1 MRVATAP
8 GVVMSTNV
16 ISVGENT
23 LEHNANLPQL
33 GTMGEIGRPQLT
45 LILNSPPVTPVRV
58 SALKSLLSTY
68 DPDLKNFL
76 VDGFSLG
83 FRIGFAGTSNSLLA
97 PNLRSAE
104 EQPEVLS
111 AKLDKEWSAGRIVGP
126 FSSPPF
132 ANFVS
137 SPLGVVPKKTPG
149 EFRIIHYLSYPDGS
163 SVNDFIPSEKSTVHY
178 ASISD
183 AIAMI
188 KSIGRGCYMSK
199 TDIKSAFRIIPIH
212 PEDYHLLGMK
222 WNNSYFFDRCLP
234 MGCSSSCAIFEA
246 FSTSLEWLA
255 KHFLGASGVLHILD
269 DFLFIAE
276 SESKCRSDL
285 SKFLSLCDYLGVP
298 IAHEKTEGPV
308 TALKFAGITLDTINM
323 EARLPEDKL
332 QKCKE
337 LLTDFQKRRK
347 VTLRELQ
354 SLTGLL
360 NFTCSVVLPGRAF
373 LRRLFDLTKGAR
385 RPHHRIR
392 LSKACRK
399 DISVWL
405 TFLEHFNGR
414 TFVLD
419 EKWLAHVPL
428 KLYTDAAGSK
438 GYGAIFGR
446 HCFFGEWPDSWKQL
460 NIAFLELFPIAL
472 SLHVW
477 GGQMSNQCVSFFTDN
492 AALVDIINQ
501 QTSKHSL
508 IMVLVRDLVLT
519 SLRHNIVFRAF
530 HVPGVD
536 NTRADL
542 ISRFQII
549 EFRNAFPAAD
559 VEPTP
564 VPETLLPM
572 KWSLC

>member
-23 LEHNANLPQL
+23 LEHNASLPQL
-33 GTMGEIGRPQLT
+33 GTMGEIGRRQLT

-76 VDGFSLG
+76 IDGFSLG

-97 PNLRSAE
+97 PILRSAE
-104 EQPEVLS
+104 EKPEVLS
-111 AKLDKEWSAGRIVGP
+111 AKLDKERSAGRIVGP

-149 EFRIIHYLSYPDGS
+149 KFRIIHHLSYPDGS

-188 KSIGRGCYMSK
+188 KSIGRESYMSK

-285 SKFLSLCDYLGVP
+285 SKF
-298 IAHEKTEGPV
+298 
-308 TALKFAGITLDTINM
+308 
-323 EARLPEDKL
+323 
-332 QKCKE
+332 
-337 LLTDFQKRRK
+337 
-347 VTLRELQ
+347 
-354 SLTGLL
+354 
-360 NFTCSVVLPGRAF
+360 
-373 LRRLFDLTKGAR
+373 
-385 RPHHRIR
+385 
-392 LSKACRK
+392 
-399 DISVWL
+399 
-405 TFLEHFNGR
+405 
-414 TFVLD
+414 
-419 EKWLAHVPL
+419 
-428 KLYTDAAGSK
+428 
-438 GYGAIFGR
+438 
-446 HCFFGEWPDSWKQL
+446 
-460 NIAFLELFPIAL
+460 
-472 SLHVW
+472 
-477 GGQMSNQCVSFFTDN
+477 
-492 AALVDIINQ
+492 
-501 QTSKHSL
+501 
-508 IMVLVRDLVLT
+508 
-519 SLRHNIVFRAF
+519 
-530 HVPGVD
+530 
-536 NTRADL
+536 
-542 ISRFQII
+542 
-549 EFRNAFPAAD
+549 
-559 VEPTP
+559 
-564 VPETLLPM
+564 
-572 KWSLC
+572 

>member
-1 MRVATAP
+1 
-8 GVVMSTNV
+8 
-16 ISVGENT
+16 
-23 LEHNANLPQL
+23 
-33 GTMGEIGRPQLT
+33 
-45 LILNSPPVTPVRV
+45 
-58 SALKSLLSTY
+58 
-68 DPDLKNFL
+68 
-76 VDGFSLG
+76 
-83 FRIGFAGTSNSLLA
+83 
-97 PNLRSAE
+97 
-104 EQPEVLS
+104 
-111 AKLDKEWSAGRIVGP
+111 
-126 FSSPPF
+126 
-132 ANFVS
+132 
-137 SPLGVVPKKTPG
+137 
-149 EFRIIHYLSYPDGS
+149 
-163 SVNDFIPSEKSTVHY
+163 
-178 ASISD
+178 
-183 AIAMI
+183 MI
-188 KSIGRGCYMSK
+188 KSIGRGSYMSK

-373 LRRLFDLTKGAR
+373 LRRLFDLTKGVR

-414 TFVLD
+414 TFFLD

-446 HCFFGEWPDSWKQL
+446 HWFYGEWPDSWKQL

-472 SLHVW
+472 SLHVR